1 MGEIRFGTFRHE
13 LREHRGERVSV
24 FWHCGQAG
32 TGGSPYLPVL
42 AGIAETTGELLEV
55 GEDFVKVQG
64 IVPLF
69 EDFTGLIGRC
79 VGPGAGTF
87 PVAIPLRNVCA
98 VVLDMLEENKA
109 GYPVAC
115 TAVDPPAATDA
126 GGASD

>member
-1 MGEIRFGTFRHE
+1 MAEVWVGTFRQE
-13 LREHRGERVSV
+13 LREHKGERITV

-32 TGGSPYLPVL
+32 TGASPYLPVL
-42 AGIAETTGELLEV
+42 AGIAETTGKLLEV
-55 GEDFVKVQG
+55 GSDYVKVQG

-69 EDFTGLIGRC
+69 EDFTGLVGRC

-87 PVAIPLRNVCA
+87 PVVIPLHNVCA

-115 TAVDPPAATDA
+115 TAVDPPSAQSE
-126 GGASD
+126 GGTPS